1 MTASTGHAFS
11 TMRVTPPVEHPT
23 AAPAALIRRDSMSV
37 TAQDTLAATLA
48 RVAPGTELRE
58 GLDRILRGRT
68 GALIVLGHD
77 DTVESI
83 CSGGFDI
90 DIDFTA
96 PRLRELAKMDG
107 GIVVNHDATRILKA
121 SVQLVPDADIA
132 TEESGTRHRTAQR
145 VATQTGLPVITVSA
159 SMQIIAIFVGEI
171 RHQLED
177 TESILAR
184 ATQALTTLT
193 RYRTRLDQVT
203 AELSRREIEDTVS
216 VRDVAS
222 VVQRQEMLRRIAE
235 EIGQYVLELG
245 TDGRLIE
252 LQLEELTGAK
262 DAETGTI
269 IADYAQA
276 AVKAGHTDTTVGTQE
291 ALERLC
297 GLASTS
303 LVDLACVA
311 HILGFRATQESLDLP
326 VQPLGLRLLGGVDSL
341 DPGVRERITTRFDG
355 LQNLMAATV
364 DDLTATPGV
373 DVDSARTVR
382 EGLSRFAEST
392 LVNRYR

>member
-1 MTASTGHAFS
+1 MQ
-11 TMRVTPPVEHPT
+11 PT
-23 AAPAALIRRDSMSV
+23 TDP
-37 TAQDTLAATLA
+37 TLATTLA
-48 RVAPGTELRE
+48 RVAPGTALRE

-77 DTVESI
+77 DTVEAI
-83 CSGGFDI
+83 CSGGFNI
-90 DIDFTA
+90 DIEFTP

-121 SVQLVPDADIA
+121 SVQLVPDSAIPTD
-132 TEESGTRHRTAQR
+132 ESGTRHRTAQR

-159 SMQIIAIFVGEI
+159 SMQMIAIFVGQA

-193 RYRTRLDQVT
+193 RYRLRLDQVT
-203 AELSRREIEDTVS
+203 AELSKREIEDTVS

-222 VVQRQEMLRRIAE
+222 VVQRQEMLRRISD
-235 EIGQYVLELG
+235 EIAQYVLELG

-252 LQLEELTGAK
+252 LQLQELTGR
-262 DAETGTI
+262 DAEAGTV
-269 IADYAQA
+269 IADYALA
-276 AVKAGHTDTTVGTQE
+276 AVNAGHANTAVE
-291 ALERLC
+291 SSAALEQ
-297 GLASTS
+297 LATLSSTD
-303 LVDLACVA
+303 LVDLSSVA
-311 HILGFRATQESLDLP
+311 HVLGYRASQEALDLP
-326 VQPLGLRLLGGVDSL
+326 VQPLGLRLLGGVESL
-341 DPGVRERITTRFDG
+341 SRSVRETITARFGG

-364 DDLTATPGV
+364 DDLTTTPGV
-373 DVDSARTVR
+373 DVDAARTVR
-382 EGLSRFAEST
+382 EGLSRFAEAT

>member
-1 MTASTGHAFS
+1 MHSTTASA
-11 TMRVTPPVEHPT
+11 
-23 AAPAALIRRDSMSV
+23 
-37 TAQDTLAATLA
+37 LAATLA
-48 RVAPGTELRE
+48 RVAPGTALRE

-90 DIDFTA
+90 DIDFTP

-107 GIVVNHDATRILKA
+107 GIVVNHDATSILKA
-121 SVQLVPDADIA
+121 SVQLVPDSAIP

-145 VATQTGLPVITVSA
+145 VAAQTGLPVITVSA
-159 SMQIIAIFVGEI
+159 SMQMIAIFVGQT

-193 RYRTRLDQVT
+193 RYRLRLDQVT
-203 AELSRREIEDTVS
+203 AELSKREIEDTVS

-222 VVQRQEMLRRIAE
+222 VVQRQEMLRRISD
-235 EIGQYVLELG
+235 EIAQYVLELG

-252 LQLEELTGAK
+252 LQLQELTGTR
-262 DAETGTI
+262 DPEVGTVI
-269 IADYAQA
+269 EDYARA
-276 AVKAGHTDTTVGTQE
+276 AVKSGHAEHGVESSAALNQLSTLSSTD
-291 ALERLC
+291 
-297 GLASTS
+297 
-303 LVDLACVA
+303 LVDLSSVA
-311 HILGFRATQESLDLP
+311 HVLGFNASQEALDLP
-326 VQPLGLRLLGGVDSL
+326 VQPLGLRLLSGVESL
-341 DPGVRERITTRFDG
+341 SRTVRETITDRFGG

-364 DDLTATPGV
+364 DDLTITPGV
-373 DVDSARTVR
+373 DVDAARTVR
-382 EGLSRFAEST
+382 EGLSRFAEAT